1 MGIEESTMLFSPSI
15 SYALHVLTDLHED
28 EGFHPVREL
37 AARHGAPGPYLAKIL
52 QSLAHAGI
60 LESLRGPRGGFRLAR
75 AAHHIS
81 IQEVINALHGGDP
94 LDTCALGL
102 HACDEANPCPMHPI
116 WVEIKPLIH
125 ESLGRTTL
133 RDLQVLKRFP
143 VELEVDHVLE
153 GHLLRDSPLVG
164 VLKKSGKK
172 PKDKAPDKDQT
183 VGTGMP

>member
-1 MGIEESTMLFSPSI
+1 MLFSPSI

-37 AARHGAPGPYLAKIL
+37 ASRHGAPGPYLAKIL

-60 LESLRGPRGGFRLAR
+60 LQSLRGPRGGFRLAR

-102 HACDEANPCPMHPI
+102 HACSEEHPCPMHPI

-143 VELEVDHVLE
+143 VELEVGHVLE
-153 GHLLRDSPLVG
+153 AHLLRDPLLG
-164 VLKKSGKK
+164 GLPKKRGKK
-172 PKDKAPDKDQT
+172 AKTEPALPIQT

>member
-1 MGIEESTMLFSPSI
+1 MLFSPSI
-15 SYALHVLTDLHED
+15 SYALHVLTELHED

-37 AARHGAPGPYLAKIL
+37 AARHDAPGPYLAKIL

-81 IQEVINALHGGDP
+81 IQEIINALHGGDP

-102 HACDEANPCPMHPI
+102 HACDEQHPCPMHPI

-143 VELEVDHVLE
+143 VEKEVGHVLE
-153 GHLLRDSPLVG
+153 AHLLKDPLLPEI
-164 VLKKSGKK
+164 LKKAGRK
-172 PKDKAPDKDQT
+172 PKAAARTSDQT
-183 VGTGMP
+183 VGEGIP

>member
-1 MGIEESTMLFSPSI
+1 MLFSPSI

-37 AARHGAPGPYLAKIL
+37 ANRHGAPGPYLAKIL

-81 IQEVINALHGGDP
+81 IQEVVNALHGGDP

-102 HACDEANPCPMHPI
+102 HACDEEHPCPMHPI

-143 VELEVDHVLE
+143 VELDVDRVIE
-153 GHLLRDSPLVG
+153 SHLAKDPL
-164 VLKKSGKK
+164 LATLPKK
-172 PKDKAPDKDQT
+172 PVAKGKVAPAGGK
-183 VGTGMP
+183 G